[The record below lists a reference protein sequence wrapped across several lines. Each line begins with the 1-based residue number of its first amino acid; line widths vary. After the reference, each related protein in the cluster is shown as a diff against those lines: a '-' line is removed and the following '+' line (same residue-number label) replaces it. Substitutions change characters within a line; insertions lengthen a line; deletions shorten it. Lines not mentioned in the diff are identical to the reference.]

1 MNERVSLLVEKYPEL
16 DFCSEDVDLA
26 IQKIIDCY
34 KNGGKVLLCGNGG
47 SAADCTH
54 IVGEL
59 MKGFLKKRPVSN
71 ELAAKLKENYEKV
84 DDELLSNLQCA
95 LPAVDLCES
104 ISLLTAYCNDV
115 DPNYIFAQ
123 QVFGLGKPGDVLIGL
138 STSGNAKNVNHAARL
153 ARGMGLTVIGMT
165 GEKPSALSE
174 NADVCI
180 QVPATETY
188 MIQELHLPVYHA
200 ICDAVEAAFF
210 DK

>member
-1 MNERVSLLVEKYPEL
+1 MNERVLMLTEKYPCLE
-16 DFCSEDVDLA
+16 FCAEDIDLA
-26 IQKIIDCY
+26 IEKIITCY

-59 MKGFLKKRPVSN
+59 MKGFLKKRPVSE
-71 ELAAKLKENYEKV
+71 ELGKKLKDGYEKV
-84 DDELLSNLQCA
+84 DDELLENLQCA

-165 GEKPSALSE
+165 GKNPSKLSE
-174 NADVCI
+174 NANVCI
-180 QVPATETY
+180 QVPETETY
-188 MIQELHLPVYHA
+188 KIQELHLPVYHA
-200 ICDAVEAAFF
+200 ICDAVEAEFF
-210 DK
+210 NM

>member
-1 MNERVSLLVEKYPEL
+1 MNERVLMLTEKYPCLE
-16 DFCSEDVDLA
+16 FCAEDIDLA
-26 IQKIIDCY
+26 IEKIIACY

-59 MKGFLKKRPVSN
+59 MKGFLKKRPVSE
-71 ELAAKLKENYEKV
+71 ELGKKLKDGYEKV
-84 DDELLSNLQCA
+84 DDELLENLQCA

-165 GEKPSALSE
+165 GKNPSKLSE
-174 NADVCI
+174 NANVCI
-180 QVPATETY
+180 QVPETETY
-188 MIQELHLPVYHA
+188 KIQELHLPVYHA
-200 ICDAVEAAFF
+200 ICDAVEAEFF
-210 DK
+210 NM